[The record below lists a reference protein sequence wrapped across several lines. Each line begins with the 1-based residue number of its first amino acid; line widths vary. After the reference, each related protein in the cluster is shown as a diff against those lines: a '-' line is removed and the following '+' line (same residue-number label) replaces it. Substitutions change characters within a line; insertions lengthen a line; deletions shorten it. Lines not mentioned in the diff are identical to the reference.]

1 MTTQYPILDIKHFTY
16 NKETNFFKAK
26 YRNLPHDPVP
36 YGEFLMRNPKT
47 GNEVIFLLISNIYDL
62 DERTCGWR
70 FIPSYDDVARFPGL
84 ADSFVD
90 ILLD

>member
-1 MTTQYPILDIKHFTY
+1 MKVQYPVIDSKKFSY
-16 NKETNFFKAK
+16 NKETNFFTAK
-26 YRNLPHDPVP
+26 FRELNSDPVP
-36 YGEFLMRNPKT
+36 YGEFLMRNSKT

-70 FIPSYDDVARFPGL
+70 FIPSYDDVERFPGL